1 MGSEFYHCYTLEM
14 LQNDL
19 AARVELRR
27 QQIVVSDFDMSSGGV
42 RKLVDDKSL
51 ALAFFERQYDKRM
64 FLFVDVKEKYMELV
78 TNSVVTN
85 DATAVAVASSIVA
98 HIPHD
103 GVELGNGQDVPYVID
118 WIIWK

>member
-27 QQIVVSDFDMSSGGV
+27 QQIVASDFDMSSGGV

-64 FLFVDVKEKYMELV
+64 FLFVDVKEIYGIGYQL
-78 TNSVVTN
+78 SC
-85 DATAVAVASSIVA
+85 
-98 HIPHD
+98 H
-103 GVELGNGQDVPYVID
+103 
-118 WIIWK
+118 